1 MVYLLL
7 RALLR
12 HAIQVYFRRIEVEG
26 REDVPEDGPLLL
38 ASNHP
43 NTLIDVL
50 LVATALDRRVGV
62 VGKAPLFRTPILGPM
77 LRALGGVPVERRMD
91 GPMDEAAKK
100 KNEQVLAACEETVAA
115 GGAVLIFPEGTSL
128 DEPRLQPLKTGVAR
142 IALGAETRAPGRV
155 RVVPVALVY
164 DQPGTFR
171 SRARIVFGAPIDA
184 APFAKLEAEA
194 EGTAAKAFTQAI
206 RDVLEPEV
214 VHVASP
220 ELDPVV
226 EDLVEV
232 YGRTVAS
239 EVGGRLAAGAAIARA
254 VSSFAKTDPERV
266 LRVRALLDDYKAAL
280 AKAGVDDASVRAREV
295 RGASALEELGFVF
308 GAPIAA
314 WGALNH
320 LVLYQLPRLA
330 LRLIGAESVYW
341 STVKLLT
348 GLLALVA
355 CYALQ
360 TWLVARTW
368 GPAPAGAYLA
378 TLPLA
383 GIVALLWL
391 EGLEARLRA
400 RRARAAR
407 ARLDGP
413 TRQALE
419 EKRATLVKE
428 LDRARAAYLASAL
441 G

>member
-26 REDVPEDGPLLL
+26 RDEVPEDGPLLL
-38 ASNHP
+38 AANHP

-62 VGKAPLFRTPILGPM
+62 VGKAPLFRTPVLGRV
-77 LRALGGVPVERRMD
+77 LRALGGVPVERRLD

-100 KNEQVLAACEETVAA
+100 KNEQVLAACEETVAG

-142 IALGAETRAPGRV
+142 IALGAEKRAPGRV
-155 RVVPVALVY
+155 RVVPVGLVY
-164 DQPGTFR
+164 DEPGTFR
-171 SRARIVFGAPIDA
+171 SRARIRFGAVIEA
-184 APFAKLEAEA
+184 APFAKLEVEA

-206 RDVLEPEV
+206 RDALEPEV

-220 ELDPVV
+220 ELDPLVK
-226 EDLVEV
+226 DLVEV
-232 YGRTVAS
+232 YGRTVGA

-254 VSSFAKTDPERV
+254 VSSFAQTDPERV
-266 LRVRALLDDYKAAL
+266 ARVRGLLDGYKAAL
-280 AKAGVDDASVRAREV
+280 AQAGVDDATVRAREV

-330 LRLIGAESVYW
+330 LRLLGAESVYW

-355 CYALQ
+355 CYAVQ

-368 GPAPAGAYLA
+368 GTTPAAVYLA

-383 GIVALLWL
+383 GVVALLWL

-400 RRARAAR
+400 RRARRAR
-407 ARLDGP
+407 ARLDAP

-419 EKRATLVKE
+419 EKRAALLKE
-428 LDRARAAYLASAL
+428 LDRARVAYLASAL
-441 G
+441 A